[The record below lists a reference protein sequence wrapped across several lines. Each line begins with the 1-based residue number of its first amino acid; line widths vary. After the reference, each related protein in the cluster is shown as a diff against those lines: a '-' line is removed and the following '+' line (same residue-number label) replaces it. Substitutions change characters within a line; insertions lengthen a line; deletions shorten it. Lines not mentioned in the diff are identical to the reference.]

1 MTRQRLADRLATAAA
16 ERAAKDLRRPRRR
29 IDARDGMRVVVDGH
43 SLVNFCSNDY
53 LGLSQHLDV
62 VSALQACASTQGV
75 GSGASALV
83 SGHHAEHA
91 ALEGECAQWL
101 GYERGLYFG
110 SGYVANLAVMQSL
123 LGPGDLCV
131 QDKRNHA
138 CLVDGARLSGCEFKR
153 YPHADVE
160 GATLRLSSHRDGV
173 ALLATDGVFSMDGD
187 LAPLRELALLARSQE
202 ATLYVDDAHGIGVLA
217 PQGRGSTVQQGLTAK
232 EVPLLLLPMGKAF
245 GGQGAMLLGDA
256 ATIGHIAETAR
267 PYLFSTAPAPAMA
280 AAMRAALAL
289 LRTDAW
295 RRAKLAS
302 LVARFRREAL
312 TAGLPLL
319 ESYTPIQPIVLGGNA
334 AALRAAKAL
343 EASGFLVGAIR
354 PPTVAEGQARLRVTL
369 SALHSEAQVD
379 ALVKALVRICSDQP
393 TVAAVAA
400 DAANAKARIAAK
412 AAAIAHAAV
421 APVANVAPIADPVV
435 AS

>member
-1 MTRQRLADRLATAAA
+1 MTRLRLADRLAALAA

-29 IDARDGMRVVVDGH
+29 IEARDGMRVSVDGH
-43 SLVNFCSNDY
+43 TLVNFCSNDY

-62 VSALQACASTQGV
+62 VSALQACAAMNGV

-83 SGHHAEHA
+83 SGYHAEHA
-91 ALEGECAQWL
+91 QLEAECAQFM

-110 SGYVANLAVMQSL
+110 SGYLANLAVMQSL

-138 CLVDGARLSGCEFKR
+138 CLLDGAKLAGCELKR
-153 YPHADVE
+153 YPHGEVE
-160 GATLRLSSHRDGV
+160 GAALRLSSHREGV

-187 LAPLRELALLARSQE
+187 MAPLRELALLARSQE
-202 ATLYVDDAHGIGVLA
+202 ATLFVDDAHGIGTLG
-217 PQGRGSTVQQGLTAK
+217 PHGRGTTAHLGLGAK

-280 AAMRAALAL
+280 AAMRAALGVV
-289 LRTDAW
+289 RSDAW

-302 LVARFRREAL
+302 LVARFRRGAIG
-312 TAGLPLL
+312 AKLPLL
-319 ESYTPIQPIVLGGNA
+319 ESYTPIQPIVLGDNA
-334 AALRAAKAL
+334 SALRASRAL

-379 ALVKALVRICSDQP
+379 ALVRALARVCAP
-393 TVAAVAA
+393 TPA
-400 DAANAKARIAAK
+400 
-412 AAAIAHAAV
+412 
-421 APVANVAPIADPVV
+421 APVPPVV
-435 AS
+435 VP